1 MSPTEIL
8 DNLIK
13 DKYTKE
19 ELNSSCGVYILTLHG
34 KHYVGSCKMLN
45 YKMSRN
51 GFHYRLYLHLH
62 KLLNKKHHS
71 LKFQNAVNKY
81 GINNIEFDIIQECDP
96 SLTIYIEQYWLT
108 LLNTFRVG
116 YNSCP
121 TARSN
126 AGYKHTDE
134 AKLKMSKSK
143 SGRQA
148 WNKGLKGPS
157 PSEETRAKLSVIAKG
172 RKLAPMPEERKL
184 AISKKLKEYYN
195 NKYLLT
201 LS

>member
-1 MSPTEIL
+1 
-8 DNLIK
+8 
-13 DKYTKE
+13 
-19 ELNSSCGVYILTLHG
+19 
-34 KHYVGSCKMLN
+34 
-45 YKMSRN
+45 
-51 GFHYRLYLHLH
+51 LH